1 MKHLSSGWKRRVG
14 FALSRCFIVLSLGL
28 FFGLRPAI
36 SEDGN
41 DWISTMR
48 SLEKVLSNLM
58 ASQVQGADAQLG
70 AQLKELSRLT
80 QKLSKQEKLS
90 PDSDPSVQI
99 FSKMFS
105 SYAQQASVAFSRGN
119 REYARGLV
127 NGVSTYCFACHT
139 RTTQA
144 GKVGAKTLGGNLGFP
159 LGSQFEKF
167 TPFQKGR
174 YWVATR
180 QFEKGADE
188 LEKVIADSSF
198 ASTQLLDW
206 EKAVRMGI
214 ALSVRT
220 LADPDRALRMVARA
234 EAESHSALFFR
245 ENAAVWKEALLSW
258 KQEGVRRPETEEG
271 YRAEWLRLMTQAR
284 TRGRYPLD
292 RSADIDWLRAT
303 QVLHDYLS
311 KFSRGQYV
319 AEAYMSLGVSY
330 EALRGLQLEQLP
342 EVYFESCILAQP
354 QSALARSCYSRL
366 EEGVHISY
374 SGSAGTHLP
383 QEVKSRL
390 AQLRKLSQEA
400 AEQAPGA
407 GKRTVQP

>member
-1 MKHLSSGWKRRVG
+1 MG
-14 FALSRCFIVLSLGL
+14 FAICGSLLVLSLGSL
-28 FFGLRPAI
+28 LGLGRAV
-36 SEDGN
+36 SGERD

-48 SLEKVLSNLM
+48 SLEKVLSGLL
-58 ASQVQGADAQLG
+58 ASQVQGTDAQLG
-70 AQLKELSRLT
+70 VQLKELARLT
-80 QKLSKQEKLS
+80 QKLSTQEKLS
-90 PDSDPSVQI
+90 PDADPSVHI

-105 SYAQQASVAFSRGN
+105 SYAQQASIAFSRGN

-139 RTTQA
+139 RTSQA
-144 GKVGAKTLGGNLGFP
+144 GKVGAKSIGGSLGFS
-159 LGSQFEKF
+159 LGAQFEKF
-167 TPFQKGR
+167 TSFQKGR
-174 YWVATR
+174 YWVAIR
-180 QFEKGADE
+180 QFERGADE
-188 LEKVIADSSF
+188 FERVVADSSF
-198 ASTQLLDW
+198 ASSHLLDW
-206 EKAVRMGI
+206 EKAVRMGV

-220 LADPDRALRMVARA
+220 LADPDRALRIVARA

-245 ENAAVWKEALLSW
+245 ENAAVWKQALLSW

-292 RSADIDWLRAT
+292 RSADVDWLRAT
-303 QVLHDYLS
+303 QVLHEYLS

-354 QSALARSCYSRL
+354 HTALAGSCYSRL

-383 QEVKSRL
+383 QEVKNRL
-390 AQLRKLSQEA
+390 VQLRKFSQE
-400 AEQAPGA
+400 PPM
-407 GKRTVQP
+407 QPSEGEKKTIQP